1 MLAVERLGIRL
12 AGKQLLSDVSWQVE
26 SGGRLVVTGPSGAGK
41 SVMLRSLVGLVP
53 MSAGVVSLDG
63 QPLTALAP
71 PIARARVTY
80 VPQTPPRLPGTM
92 ADNLK
97 IVRGLDAV
105 TDSLMPWDAVMAL
118 CERLS
123 IAALLEQNAD
133 KLSGGEAQRMGLVR
147 ALQINPRVLLLDE
160 PTSALDASAAQ
171 RAEELLTEWAA
182 EDERA
187 FVWVA
192 HDQAL
197 AERLG
202 SSVLRVADGTA
213 AYG

>member
-71 PIARARVTY
+71 PIARARVPY
-80 VPQTPPRLPGTM
+80 VPQPPPRLPGTM